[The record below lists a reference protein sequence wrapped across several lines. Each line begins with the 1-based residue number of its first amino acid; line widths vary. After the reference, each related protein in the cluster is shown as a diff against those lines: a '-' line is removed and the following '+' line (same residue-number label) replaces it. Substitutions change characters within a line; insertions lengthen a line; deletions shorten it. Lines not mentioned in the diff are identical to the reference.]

1 MGRIRRPLCER
12 VCRASATALTVL
24 IVGGCSE
31 GPVDV
36 RDVESAERSV
46 EVLGAPRA
54 YRLFV
59 PEGLDRSAPHPLVF
73 VFHGATQGA
82 SAAELMSWFYPV
94 AEEQGLVVAF
104 PQAAGDY
111 WNTPASPSSYWGIP
125 DVPFVDAMIAD
136 IAGQV
141 AIDSERVFAA
151 GFSNG
156 AVFAQVVGCLRSD
169 AIAGI
174 AIVGA
179 GISAEVA
186 NGCPW
191 ERPMPVVVFLGDRD
205 PQFFWDDG
213 VAAGVG
219 MLGGVG
225 SANWLAEQNGCPEVP
240 EGVDLGSEE
249 GALATSVELFRYE
262 ACTEAP
268 VDFYRIRG
276 GGHTWPGS
284 PLNFSAGLGRKTGVV
299 SATDAMTAF
308 FLTHTGG
315 TP

>member
-1 MGRIRRPLCER
+1 MGWKRGALWKRCG
-12 VCRASATALTVL
+12 RAMVPALTGV
-24 IVGGCSE
+24 IVGGCAE
-31 GPVDV
+31 GPVGV

-46 EVLGAPRA
+46 EVVGSPRS

-59 PEGLDRSAPHPLVF
+59 PEGLHQSAPHPLIF
-73 VFHGATQGA
+73 VFHGANQGA
-82 SAAELMSWFYPV
+82 AAAELMSWFYPV
-94 AEEQGLVVAF
+94 AEQQGFVVAF

-125 DVPFVDAMIAD
+125 DVLFVDAMIAD
-136 IAGQV
+136 ISGQI
-141 AIDSERVFAA
+141 AIDRERVFAA

-213 VAAGVG
+213 VAAGLG
-219 MLGGVG
+219 MLGGAG

-240 EGVDLGSEE
+240 EGLDLGSEE
-249 GALATSVELFRYE
+249 EGAATSVELLRYE
-262 ACTEAP
+262 GCTEAP

-284 PLNFSAGLGRKTGVV
+284 PLNFSAGLGRKTGVI
-299 SATDAMTAF
+299 SATDAMTTF

-315 TP
+315 MP